1 MMLNVLGLNSDRC
14 LEGIITRSVFALF
27 EDIFGAGG
35 GLSF

>member
-27 EDIFGAGG
+27 GNMFWGGG